1 MSRAYSG
8 VLGAIALCLVIVRG
22 LLTGMLPDEILT
34 QGIVVFFIFGGL
46 GFWIG
51 MVAEKTVSDS
61 VENRFRSEMANLH
74 TVAAKSN
81 SETSA

>member
-22 LLTGMLPDEILT
+22 LLAGFLHDEILT
-34 QGIVVFFIFGGL
+34 QGLVVFFMFGGL

-51 MVAEKTVSDS
+51 TIAEKTVSDS
-61 VENRFRSEMANLH
+61 VENRFRNEMANLH
-74 TVAAKSN
+74 TVAAKSK